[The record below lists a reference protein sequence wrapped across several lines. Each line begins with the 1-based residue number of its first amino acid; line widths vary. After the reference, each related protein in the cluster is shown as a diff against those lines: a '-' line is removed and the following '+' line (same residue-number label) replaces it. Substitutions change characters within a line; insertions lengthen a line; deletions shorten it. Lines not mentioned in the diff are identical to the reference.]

1 VRAAAAYLW
10 DASVPV
16 EMDEIDS
23 MDKLDAALASSSE
36 SNHPLIIDW
45 YHLCSVL
52 SISMLRLLV
61 CDHLSRS
68 SDAEVSLR
76 SCQDGQLVPEMH
88 LPEAQAGED
97 CRRISGVGL
106 NPLK

>member
-23 MDKLDAALASSSE
+23 MDKLDAALASSTE

-45 YHLCSVL
+45 
-52 SISMLRLLV
+52 
-61 CDHLSRS
+61 
-68 SDAEVSLR
+68 
-76 SCQDGQLVPEMH
+76 
-88 LPEAQAGED
+88 
-97 CRRISGVGL
+97 
-106 NPLK
+106 